1 MKFKINDYVIEYEV
15 IRKDNKNLYF
25 RIDESCKLVI
35 TAPRFISDDDVK
47 NLISKNSLAILK
59 MYENALKRSE
69 RDKLFWYLGKSYN
82 VTFDNRVSDVLIE
95 DDLITC
101 SSEEALDAFYQS
113 ECLRVFNEEI
123 EVCKKCFST
132 LPEFKLKVRKMRTRW
147 GVCNIKNNTITLN
160 SELLKKDLELIDYV
174 IIHEMVHF
182 FEANHSKN
190 FWALVELALPD
201 YKDRRKRLKM

>member
-1 MKFKINDYVIEYEV
+1 
-15 IRKDNKNLYF
+15 
-25 RIDESCKLVI
+25 
-35 TAPRFISDDDVK
+35 
-47 NLISKNSLAILK
+47 

>member
-123 EVCKKCFST
+123 EVCKKCFSMGM
-132 LPEFKLKVRKMRTRW
+132 EH
-147 GVCNIKNNTITLN
+147 
-160 SELLKKDLELIDYV
+160 LL
-174 IIHEMVHF
+174 HTH
-182 FEANHSKN
+182 
-190 FWALVELALPD
+190 
-201 YKDRRKRLKM
+201 